1 MEGIKREIKKFLETN
16 ENDNTTKS
24 VGYGKSSTER
34 EVYTNKCI
42 HQKA

>member
-1 MEGIKREIKKFLETN
+1 
-16 ENDNTTKS
+16 

-42 HQKA
+42 HQKAWEI

>member
-1 MEGIKREIKKFLETN
+1 
-16 ENDNTTKS
+16 

-42 HQKA
+42 HQKAWKI